1 MPNDAPNEDSGFA
14 ARRLSSPRHLRYNT
28 PMPRNHVLLD
38 GTTPTLADAIRN
50 ASWARDLT
58 AAELARVEADA
69 HERSFASGTCVF
81 RRGEVPRHW
90 LGVVSGL
97 VKVSSESPKGKA
109 ITFTGVAAGGRLG
122 ESALLRTGPRTAHVV
137 AVRASR
143 VALVPRETFHWLLDR
158 SIAFNRYLVQQLNER
173 VGVYFDSVESDR
185 LGDSEVRIAHCIA
198 SLFNP
203 VLNPGMSSELPLS
216 QQEIGLLSGTSR
228 QRTNQALHAL
238 ERRGLV
244 GVAYGNVTV
253 SDPDALRRFHGA

>member
-1 MPNDAPNEDSGFA
+1 M
-14 ARRLSSPRHLRYNT
+14 
-28 PMPRNHVLLD
+28 
-38 GTTPTLADAIRN
+38 LADVIRN
-50 ASWARDLT
+50 AAWAHHLT
-58 AAELARVEADA
+58 TVELARVEADA
-69 HERSFASGTCVF
+69 LERTFAAGGCIF
-81 RRGEVPRHW
+81 RRGDAPRHW

-109 ITFTGVAAGGRLG
+109 ITFTGVAAGGWLG
-122 ESALLRTGPRTAHVV
+122 ESALLRAGPRKADVV

-143 VALVPRETFHWLLDR
+143 VVLVPRETFHWLLDR
-158 SIAFNRYLVQQLNER
+158 SIAFNRYLLRQLNER
-173 VGVYFDSVESDR
+173 VGVYFDAVESDR

-203 VLNPGMSSELPLS
+203 VLNPGMSRDLPLS

-228 QRTNQALHAL
+228 QRTNRALHEL

-253 SDPDALRRFHGA
+253 SDPDALRRFDG